1 MADYKGRIG
10 NLIRDARKHRGLTQH
25 QLAEL
30 LGTSQSAINRIEKG
44 HQNLS
49 LEMLA
54 RIGAAL
60 DSEIVAL
67 GAGPTHLRVDGPTT
81 LSGSIDVKT
90 SKNAGVALLCASLLN
105 KGRTTLRKV
114 ARIEEVNRL
123 LEVLNSLGVA
133 TRWVGDDNDLEII
146 PPADLNLAAID
157 ETAARRTRSV
167 IMFLGPLLHRY
178 DEFDLPYAG
187 GCNLGER
194 TVEPHMS
201 ALRPFGLDVK
211 ASDGS
216 YHASVNRTIEPSR
229 PIVLTERGD
238 TVTENALMAAALHP
252 GTTVIRNASSNYMV
266 QDLCFYLQRLG
277 VEVEGIGTTTL
288 KVTGRSSID
297 VDVDYAPAE
306 DPIEAMS
313 LLAAAIVT
321 KSSITIR
328 RVPIEFLEIELATLE
343 EMGFR
348 YDRSPE
354 YAALNGET
362 RLVDITTHPS
372 ELRAPLDKIHPM
384 PFPGLNIDNLPFFAV
399 IAAVAE
405 GQTLLHD
412 WVYENR
418 AIYLTELNKLG
429 AQVKLLDPHRVLID
443 GPDALLRRGDRLPAR
458 PAPGRRAA
466 HRDAR
471 LEGPQRAALDVRHP
485 PRLRGP
491 RRAPQRAR
499 RQHRDVQGHLRRVS
513 LVEEV
518 AQRPSRRLRPVGL
531 VTGARV
537 ASSTS
542 GGARSVEKS
551 LHPGARDLADGGG
564 AVMSAVIR
572 GRGAV
577 CWPALRCQSFSASTS
592 MPRSAR
598 ARNTPCPSGHELT
611 VASPRVR

>member
-133 TRWVGDDNDLEII
+133 TRWIGDENDLEII
-146 PPADLNLAAID
+146 PPAELNLAAID

-211 ASDGS
+211 ATDGS
-216 YHASVNRTIEPSR
+216 YHAMVNRTIEPLR

-238 TVTENALMAAALHP
+238 SVTENALMAAALRP
-252 GTTVIRNASSNYMV
+252 ATTVIRNASSNYMV
-266 QDLCFYLQRLG
+266 QDLCFYLQKLG
-277 VEVEGIGTTTL
+277 VTVEGIGTTTL
-288 KVTGRSSID
+288 TVTGRTAID
-297 VDVDYAPAE
+297 VDVDYSPSE

-313 LLAAAIVT
+313 LLTAAIVT

-328 RVPIEFLEIELATLE
+328 RAPIEFLELELAILE
-343 EMGFR
+343 EMGFV
-348 YDRSPE
+348 YTSSEE
-354 YAALNGET
+354 YVAANGRT

-372 ELRAPLDKIHPM
+372 SAARAARQDPPDAVPRSQHRQPAVLRGHRRRRRGPDPAARL
-384 PFPGLNIDNLPFFAV
+384 GLREPRD
-399 IAAVAE
+399 
-405 GQTLLHD
+405 LLH
-412 WVYENR
+412 R
-418 AIYLTELNKLG
+418 AQQAG
-429 AQVKLLDPHRVLID
+429 RAGQ
-443 GPDALLRRGDRLPAR
+443 AAR
-458 PAPGRRAA
+458 PAPRARRRPHPLVGRRDRVPAGAA
-466 HRDAR
+466 PGGRDPHLHAG
-471 LEGPQRAALDVRHP
+471 LEGQLGAPVDLRHP

-491 RRAPQRAR
+491 RRAPQPAR
-499 RQHRDVQGHLRRVS
+499 RQHRDLPGHLGRAPLRCSMSGSPGTRGNWSFTREVS
-513 LVEEV
+513 HWNRKFPGYPGTLT
-518 AQRPSRRLRPVGL
+518 ARTTP
-531 VTGARV
+531 TGA
-537 ASSTS
+537 AS
-542 GGARSVEKS
+542 
-551 LHPGARDLADGGG
+551 HP
-564 AVMSAVIR
+564 AVRLS
-572 GRGAV
+572 
-577 CWPALRCQSFSASTS
+577 
-592 MPRSAR
+592 
-598 ARNTPCPSGHELT
+598 
-611 VASPRVR
+611 